1 MSITNTIIRLLED
14 GKPRTLTEIC
24 EATGYERVSASNIIG
39 HLMAKKFLDARPV
52 SYSINDAGRE
62 RAKVDRKPK
71 AKSSKPP
78 KSSKPRKPR
87 AIEARRI
94 PTDKLVS
101 KSIQSRPALEQVW
114 GVFHA

>member
-1 MSITNTIIRLLED
+1 MSITTTIIRLLED

-24 EATGYERVSASNIIG
+24 EITGYTRVSASNIIG

-52 SYSINDAGRE
+52 CYSINDAGRE
-62 RAKVDRKPK
+62 RAKVERKPK
-71 AKSSKPP
+71 AKAAPKP
-78 KSSKPRKPR
+78 SRPRKTR

-94 PTDKLVS
+94 PTDTMVS
-101 KSIQSRPALEQVW
+101 KSILKRPALEQAW